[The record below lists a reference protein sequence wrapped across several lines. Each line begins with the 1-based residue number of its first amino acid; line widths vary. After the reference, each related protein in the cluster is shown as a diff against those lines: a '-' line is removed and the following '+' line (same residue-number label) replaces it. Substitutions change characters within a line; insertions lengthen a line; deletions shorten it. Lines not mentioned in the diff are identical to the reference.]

1 MQIKQKFQIL
11 ANSPTFLDSHT
22 SSSPLFAPIDSLT
35 QLLFETN
42 ICPFLPKLYG
52 IYKNVEEID
61 FTVLPQSFVLKTN
74 HDSGGVVIVPDKEAF
89 LGDSKVFNEAM
100 AKLTKHL
107 NTNFYTLYREYHYKD
122 IEPRIFAEELLGE
135 QVDELN
141 SLANDSHTSQSHLN
155 FKKNENH
162 NFHKSLLQNLAQNNT
177 QDSRDSLP
185 FKVPDDYKINQYFE
199 QTFFIEVDSNRFC
212 SNHTRAMFDE
222 NFHKLPFQYSAAKLS
237 ITKNV
242 KTPQNLSTLLKVSKT
257 LAKPLGYVRVDLYS
271 IDDRVYVGEL
281 TFNPAA
287 GSSRFYPSQY
297 DRIYGDLWE
306 L

>member
-1 MQIKQKFQIL
+1 MSVQIKQKFQIL

-74 HDSGGVVIVPDKEAF
+74 HDSGGVVIVPDKEVF

-162 NFHKSLLQNLAQNNT
+162 NFHKALLQNLAQNDT
-177 QDSRDSLP
+177 PDSKDSLQDSMS
-185 FKVPDDYKINQYFE
+185 FKAPDDYKFHCFGEEIFVQ
-199 QTFFIEVDSNRFC
+199 VDTDRFT
-212 SNHTRAMFDE
+212 NHTRTIFNDKWEKM
-222 NFHKLPFQYSAAKLS
+222 PFIY
-237 ITKNV
+237 
-242 KTPQNLSTLLKVSKT
+242 
-257 LAKPLGYVRVDLYS
+257 LYS
-271 IDDRVYVGEL
+271 SCALQIPKPKYFE
-281 TFNPAA
+281 
-287 GSSRFYPSQY
+287 SMK
-297 DRIYGDLWE
+297 
-306 L
+306 

>member
-141 SLANDSHTSQSHLN
+141 SLTNDSHTSQSHLN

-162 NFHKSLLQNLAQNNT
+162 NFHNKFESFAPADTYKFHIFGNDDIHNYIQVTTDRFNDYQRTIMNCYWEKAPFGFIYDNNRIT
-177 QDSRDSLP
+177 KIPKKPKELTLM
-185 FKVPDDYKINQYFE
+185 YKISHFLA
-199 QTFFIEVDSNRFC
+199 S
-212 SNHTRAMFDE
+212 
-222 NFHKLPFQYSAAKLS
+222 PF
-237 ITKNV
+237 T
-242 KTPQNLSTLLKVSKT
+242 
-257 LAKPLGYVRVDLYS
+257 YVRIDLY
-271 IDDRVYVGEL
+271 DVNDRIYVGEL
-281 TFNPAA
+281 TFTHGGGTETLNPKEWDKKL
-287 GSSRFYPSQY
+287 GGLWKNKQSQAV
-297 DRIYGDLWE
+297 LHTTTSH
-306 L
+306 

>member
-1 MQIKQKFQIL
+1 MSVQIKQKFQIL

-74 HDSGGVVIVPDKEAF
+74 HDSGGVVIVPDKEVF

-162 NFHKSLLQNLAQNNT
+162 NFHKSLLQNLAQNDT
-177 QDSRDSLP
+177 PDSKDSLQDSMS
-185 FKVPDDYKINQYFE
+185 FKAPDDYKFHCFGEEIFVQ
-199 QTFFIEVDSNRFC
+199 VDTDRFT
-212 SNHTRAMFDE
+212 NHTRTIFNDKWEKM
-222 NFHKLPFQYSAAKLS
+222 PFTY
-237 ITKNV
+237 
-242 KTPQNLSTLLKVSKT
+242 
-257 LAKPLGYVRVDLYS
+257 LYS
-271 IDDRVYVGEL
+271 SCALQIPKPKYFE
-281 TFNPAA
+281 
-287 GSSRFYPSQY
+287 SMK
-297 DRIYGDLWE
+297 
-306 L
+306 